1 MDTNTVLTF
10 VAELQARL
18 SKLSFENERLVEKIQ
33 TLVEEKE
40 RLLVKI
46 KVKEEIIDNYD
57 AQILAD
63 RGYVA
68 TDEVEVEDED
78 GDANMH

>member
-18 SKLSFENERLVEKIQ
+18 SKLSFENERLVEKNQELI
-33 TLVEEKE
+33 EENE

-46 KVKEEIIDNYD
+46 KVKEEIIDEYD
-57 AQILAD
+57 TQILAD